1 MKKYKGL
8 FGLFKMIID
17 MIRNPSKVKNSFKQI
32 KDRKEIAKRIQ
43 NGESYD
49 ELIDE
54 STDYGQ
60 ALKEYAEKLEFELKD

>member
-60 ALKEYAEKLEFELKD
+60 ALK